1 MKIDRPGIYRG
12 VTSADYFADPAP
24 EPSLSQSLAKLI
36 IERSPLHG
44 KFEHPRLTP
53 PSPDDDEFE
62 RYDKAKAIGNAAHKI
77 ILGRGKDL
85 EIIQSSDFRNKAAK
99 DARDAAYAIGR
110 EPVLEKHLV
119 TATDMVGSALAQL
132 ERHEASDAFQNGA
145 GEVVLVWQEDGI
157 WFRQMVDWLHD
168 DLLTVDDMK
177 TTGLSV
183 APHTLGMMMVNAG
196 WDVQAAMA
204 ERGLAILDPKNAGR
218 RRFRFIAQENAAP
231 YALTVAQMGE
241 AALTMGRKKL
251 QVAADIWRVCIDTG
265 HWPGYT
271 RQTVIPEYPSFRESQ
286 WLEREINEFSEPIS
300 RATFDPK
307 VLMAG

>member
-1 MKIDRPGIYRG
+1 MKITVPGIYRG
-12 VTSADYFADPAP
+12 VASADYFADPCI
-24 EPSLSQSLAKLI
+24 EPSLSQSLAKII

-53 PSPDDDEFE
+53 LHPEDEDHE

-99 DARDAAYAIGR
+99 EARDAAYAAGK
-110 EPVLEKHLV
+110 EPVLEKHLA
-119 TATDMVGSALAQL
+119 TATDMVAAALSQL
-132 ERHEASDAFQNGA
+132 EKHEASDAFQNGA

-204 ERGLAILDPKNAGR
+204 ERGLAILDPTNAGR
-218 RRFRFIAQENAAP
+218 RRFRFIAQENDAP

-251 QVAADIWRVCIDTG
+251 EVAAGIWRVCIETG

-271 RQTVIPEYPSFRESQ
+271 RHTVIPEYPGFRENQ
-286 WLEREINEFSEPIS
+286 WLEREVNEFSEPIKRGPMLKS
-300 RATFDPK
+300 
-307 VLMAG
+307 LMGG